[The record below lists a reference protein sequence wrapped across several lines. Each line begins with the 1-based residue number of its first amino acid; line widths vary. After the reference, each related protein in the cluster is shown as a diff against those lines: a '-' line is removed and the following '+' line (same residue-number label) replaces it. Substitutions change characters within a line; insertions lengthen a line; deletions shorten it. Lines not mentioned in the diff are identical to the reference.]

1 MVIVM
6 DLNGKEI
13 IDDEIEL
20 NEVDEL
26 DDTIDL
32 TKIVEEIKEDGSI

>member
-32 TKIVEEIKEDGSI
+32 TKIVEEIKEDGNI